1 VIAGVVNADLEATL
15 RLTVRG
21 LDGQTR
27 RITAVIDTGSDGFLS
42 LPLAI
47 IEELGLPWKAR
58 TGAELADGSET
69 EFDTYRGILIWDRRR
84 VPIDVDASNSAPLVG
99 TALLANFEMKAQFR
113 SGGKVTIKPL
123 RRQRLSN

>member
-1 VIAGVVNADLEATL
+1 MILGAVNSDLEATL

-27 RITAVIDTGSDGFLS
+27 RITAVIDSGSDGYLT

-58 TGAELADGSET
+58 TSAELADGSET
-69 EFDTYRGILIWDRRR
+69 EFDTYRGIVVWDRGRC
-84 VPIDVDASNSAPLVG
+84 PIDVDASESAPLVG
-99 TALLANFEMKAQFR
+99 TALLAGFEMKAQFR
-113 SGGKVTIKPL
+113 PGGKVTIKPL
-123 RRQRLSN
+123 RRRRIS

>member
-1 VIAGVVNADLEATL
+1 MIVGVVNSDLEATL

-27 RITAVIDTGSDGFLS
+27 RITAVIDSGCNGFLS

-58 TGAELADGSET
+58 TSAELADGSET
-69 EFDTYRGILIWDRRR
+69 EFDTYRGIVVWDRRR
-84 VPIDVDASNSAPLVG
+84 CPIDVDASDTAPLVG
-99 TALLANFEMKAQFR
+99 TALLADFEMKAQFR
-113 SGGKVTIKPL
+113 QRGKVTIKPL
-123 RRQRLSN
+123 GRPRRT

>member
-1 VIAGVVNADLEATL
+1 MILGVVNSDLEATV

-21 LDGQTR
+21 SDGQTR
-27 RITAVIDTGSDGFLS
+27 RITAVIDSGSDGFLC
-42 LPLAI
+42 LPLTI

-69 EFDTYRGILIWDRRR
+69 EFDTYRGIVIWDRRR
-84 VPIDVDASNSAPLVG
+84 CPIDVDASNSAPLVG

-113 SGGKVTIKPL
+113 PGGKVTIKPL
-123 RRQRLSN
+123 RGRRFSN